1 MVDDCHFEKLSRF
14 GMVQPITVKF
24 GMVMHI

>member
-14 GMVQPITVKF
+14 CMVQPITIKF